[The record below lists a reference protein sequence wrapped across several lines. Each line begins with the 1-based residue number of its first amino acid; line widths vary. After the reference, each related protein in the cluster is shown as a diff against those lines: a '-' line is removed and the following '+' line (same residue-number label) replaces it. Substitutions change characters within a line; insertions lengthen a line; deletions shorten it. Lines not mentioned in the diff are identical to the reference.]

1 MDCTGKTCQSVCG
14 NLLHSVFLGVTRV
27 CSSIVILPAE
37 RFLCGSAGGKVLVST
52 CLACIY
58 FERILLAG
66 TASRLVLYF
75 YDSEDANRAH
85 WFLYMPV
92 WFSSSHL
99 KVSLLLPALSILITM
114 FPAGAEFLFLVPTAS
129 SLDFW
134 LSHEECLLWS
144 FTWKNSLHKPKMPIT
159 RQPVAYNSRPGE
171 VCCWHKGLNE
181 RQMWTNRPC
190 GQRVRVQASTNRKH
204 FRKDF
209 MLHRKGKEWTRR
221 NALAKGNVKAWQR
234 EEEKIK

>member
-1 MDCTGKTCQSVCG
+1 
-14 NLLHSVFLGVTRV
+14 
-27 CSSIVILPAE
+27 
-37 RFLCGSAGGKVLVST
+37 
-52 CLACIY
+52 
-58 FERILLAG
+58 
-66 TASRLVLYF
+66 
-75 YDSEDANRAH
+75 
-85 WFLYMPV
+85 MPV

-144 FTWKNSLHKPKMPIT
+144 FIWKNSLHKPKMPIT

-190 GQRVRVQASTNRKH
+190 GQRVRVQASTNRRH

-221 NALAKGNVKAWQR
+221 NALAKGNGEALTKR
-234 EEEKIK
+234 TGKTKIKMTCRESQNCMKNFTQELYSLIKRTLNQRGGGGRREDEKVGIQSKGEVTCSRPPAIPDRSFAQTASESLRAFFWSPLRSLHPAFRRL